1 MYVSPGDLV
10 APCDVQSRVDPC
22 SLPFLD
28 SCHLPFLEVGY
39 VQSLRTLSRMS
50 GRYLIRLDDI
60 APHMAWDR
68 FYRLARVF
76 DAHGVKPLIG
86 VIPDNQDPQLRQWP
100 EFRGDFW
107 AEIRSLQAGGWEIAQ
122 HGFQHLYVTRDRGLM
137 GVNGLSE
144 FAGLPFE
151 KQFDKLARG
160 QSLLR
165 QQGLSFES
173 FMAPSHSFDLTT
185 LQALK
190 ELKFTTVT
198 DGFALFPYTEHGLIF
213 LPQLLASPRVIPFGV
228 QTFCL
233 HVNVMTEVQVLRVE
247 EFIARHHR
255 EFITFSEARA
265 LATPRNFHR
274 LAGRVVGATL
284 RSLLIWRRRRRLKTA

>member
-1 MYVSPGDLV
+1 
-10 APCDVQSRVDPC
+10 
-22 SLPFLD
+22 
-28 SCHLPFLEVGY
+28 
-39 VQSLRTLSRMS
+39 MS

-68 FYRLARVF
+68 FHSLARVF
-76 DAHGVKPLIG
+76 DTYGVKPLIG

-100 EFRGDFW
+100 EFTGDFW
-107 AEIRSLQAGGWEIAQ
+107 AEIRSLQVRGWEIAQ
-122 HGFQHLYVTRDRGLM
+122 HGFQHLYVTRELGLM
-137 GVNGLSE
+137 GVNRLSE

-151 KQFDKLARG
+151 EQFDKLARG

-165 QQGLSFES
+165 QHGLSFES

-198 DGFALFPYTEHGLIF
+198 DGFALFPYIEHGLIF
-213 LPQLLASPRVIPFGV
+213 LPQLLASPRLIPFGV

-233 HVNVMTEVQVLRVE
+233 HVNVMTEVQIRRVE
-247 EFIARHHR
+247 EFVARHHR
-255 EFITFSEARA
+255 EFITFADARA

-274 LAGRVVGATL
+274 IAGRVIGTTL
-284 RSLLIWRRRRRLKTA
+284 RSLRIWRRRRKFKAA